1 MKAPVF
7 CALDTP
13 DVDRALAI
21 GHAVAPYVHGLKLGL
36 EFFLAN
42 GPWGV
47 ERVQKLDL
55 PIFLDLKLHDIPN
68 TVAGAVRSVAR
79 LGIEYL
85 TVHGSGGPAMLQA
98 AQEAADGHV
107 KLLGITVL
115 TSLDDDDLK
124 AVGQLVPV
132 GEQVERLARLV
143 QSSRLPGLVCSPM
156 EVALLR
162 EKLGSDFILMVP
174 GIRPTASSSS
184 DQKRTLTPPEA
195 VAAGVTYMVI
205 GRPITGAADPAAAA
219 QEIAESLK
227 VVA

>member
-7 CALDTP
+7 CALDTA

-36 EFFLAN
+36 EFFTAN

-47 ERVQKLDL
+47 ERIQKLDL

-79 LGIEYL
+79 LGIDYL
-85 TVHGSGGPAMLQA
+85 TVHGSGGPAMLAA
-98 AQEAADGHV
+98 AQEAASGKV

-115 TSLDDDDLK
+115 TSLDESDLA
-124 AVGQLVPV
+124 AVGQALPMAD
-132 GEQVERLARLV
+132 QVERLALLV
-143 QSSRLPGLVCSPM
+143 KAADLPGLVCSPM
-156 EVALLR
+156 EITALRRL
-162 EKLGSDFILMVP
+162 LGPGFILMVP
-174 GIRPTASSSS
+174 GVRPAAAPAS
-184 DQKRTLTPPEA
+184 DQKRTLTPTEA
-195 VAAGVTYMVI
+195 LEAGVTYMVI

-219 QEIAESLK
+219 AAIAKSL
-227 VVA
+227 AA